1 MKKGLFGCDLKSQVS
16 VIALTYCVSVL
27 ELKILQNNEILL
39 QAVSVVLIT
48 YGFLH
53 CLHPERFSV
62 KDTDTNHLD
71 LGRILLWFS
80 FLWLRNGN
88 LKK

>member
-1 MKKGLFGCDLKSQVS
+1 M
-16 VIALTYCVSVL
+16 L
-27 ELKILQNNEILL
+27 EIKFLQDNEILL

-62 KDTDTNHLD
+62 KDADTNHLD
-71 LGRILLWFS
+71 LGRILISLVT
-80 FLWLRNGN
+80 
-88 LKK
+88 K